1 MTRSR
6 NDRKNWSYLAGNGK
20 RSDSYGV
27 TAATGAECCA
37 RPARPVARHG
47 NDQRRATMTSRVPMA
62 SLERPSKFGEAMG
75 MSAWIRD
82 HGLTGPK
89 RRHVALGKAGASE

>member
-1 MTRSR
+1 
-6 NDRKNWSYLAGNGK
+6 
-20 RSDSYGV
+20 
-27 TAATGAECCA
+27 
-37 RPARPVARHG
+37 
-47 NDQRRATMTSRVPMA
+47 MTSREPMA
-62 SLERPSKFGEAMG
+62 SPERPSKFGEAMG